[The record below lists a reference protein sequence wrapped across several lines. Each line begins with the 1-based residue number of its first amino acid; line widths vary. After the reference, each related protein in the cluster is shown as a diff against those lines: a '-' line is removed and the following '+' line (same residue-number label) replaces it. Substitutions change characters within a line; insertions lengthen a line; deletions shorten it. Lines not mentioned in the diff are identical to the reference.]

1 MSFGEFASVDD
12 DLFTERQLTA
22 EDATREALEAAK
34 STEDTESRADCSEV
48 ESEEDEVE
56 IVEPPKI
63 LSSLQA
69 TEHVRNLRDFVFC
82 RQQNWYKIR
91 VCIDMRQPNKAIQ
104 LERHLTPMI
113 KEVIQAL
120 HGVTVFSKLDLNEGY
135 NQLELAPESRSIT
148 TFSTL
153 WPKTLHKDI
162 QQTGEKS
169 LTLAHEG
176 HHGMVKTKK
185 LLREK
190 VWFHRMNIMVEAKV
204 ASCGACQ
211 VSTPSTTREPL
222 KMSPLPA
229 SAWKEVIIDFK
240 HLSAH
245 EYLLVITD
253 DYSRYPV
260 VEVMKSTSAATV
272 IPVIDKTFATFGIT
286 EIVRSDNGPP
296 FSGKEFKEFAQ
307 TLGFIHRKVTP
318 L

>member
-69 TEHVRNLRDFVFC
+69 TEHNYHATF
-82 RQQNWYKIR
+82 
-91 VCIDMRQPNKAIQ
+91 P
-104 LERHLTPMI
+104 
-113 KEVIQAL
+113 
-120 HGVTVFSKLDLNEGY
+120 
-135 NQLELAPESRSIT
+135 T
-148 TFSTL
+148 T
-153 WPKTLHKDI
+153 
-162 QQTGEKS
+162 ES